1 MQQGLD
7 RIEGKGNM
15 EKKTGIFKRESD
27 TLQPYR
33 VWYDGHIVYF
43 AKTLDEAVC
52 ELAKEKA
59 GHWNPTPYQA

>member
-1 MQQGLD
+1 MAG
-7 RIEGKGNM
+7 
-15 EKKTGIFKRESD
+15 KTGIFKNERD

-43 AKTLDEAVC
+43 AKTLDEAVR

-59 GHWNPTPYQA
+59 RHK